1 MTRSQQIIIN
11 RIADIDD
18 PVFLNKIAA
27 MLARYDTEKVYLS
40 TINSK
45 SGRLYYEVSAKLNG
59 LKRIIG
65 KSVNKDKAVKIK
77 AHYELHGN
85 IKI

>member
-27 MLARYDTEKVYLS
+27 MLAFYDTERVYLS
-40 TINSK
+40 TVNSK
-45 SGRLYYEVSAKLNG
+45 RKGIFYEVSAHFRGVRK
-59 LKRIIG
+59 II
-65 KSVNKDKAVKIK
+65 SQNVNKDKAVKIK

>member
-18 PVFLNKIAA
+18 PVLLNEIATVI
-27 MLARYDTEKVYLS
+27 ARYDTIYVRYYKL
-40 TINSK
+40 K
-45 SGRLYYEVSAKLNG
+45 KGFYEVKARFRGVDKYLMRATSEQHAK
-59 LKRIIG
+59 
-65 KSVNKDKAVKIK
+65 KIK